1 MHFSCDATDGSLK
14 LANAYPCKG
23 HTPRNFMIVP
33 DGTGRPDHSL
43 LVVANQDSHN
53 IVVYA
58 IDAATGALR
67 DTGAQVR
74 VPFPAVVAAFA

>member
-1 MHFSCDATDGSLK
+1 MIVADGS
-14 LANAYPCKG
+14 
-23 HTPRNFMIVP
+23 
-33 DGTGRPDHSL
+33 GRPDHCL